1 MLVYAAVF
9 SSSPAVP
16 AQIKTE
22 KLGEDFISLAL
33 DLKHYIA
40 DTTLTSYDIKLVT
53 GLRTFNLK
61 VSSPTDV
68 IRINGL
74 SPDTAYTISILNSGF
89 KDVKIHSKFNYN
101 QAPLLHRLISFTIR
115 LAIAPL
121 AIFPFSIYETIAK
134 QHQTLLR
141 QNEYCIFMMK

>member
-22 KLGEDFISLAL
+22 KLGEDFVSLAL

-53 GLRTFNLK
+53 GSCTFNLK
-61 VSSPTDV
+61 VSSATDV

-74 SPDTAYTISILNSGF
+74 APDTAYTISILNSGF
-89 KDVKIHSKFNYN
+89 KDVKIRSKFDYN

-115 LAIAPL
+115 LAIVPL
-121 AIFPFSIYETIAK
+121 LIFLFTSK
-134 QHQTLLR
+134 
-141 QNEYCIFMMK
+141 